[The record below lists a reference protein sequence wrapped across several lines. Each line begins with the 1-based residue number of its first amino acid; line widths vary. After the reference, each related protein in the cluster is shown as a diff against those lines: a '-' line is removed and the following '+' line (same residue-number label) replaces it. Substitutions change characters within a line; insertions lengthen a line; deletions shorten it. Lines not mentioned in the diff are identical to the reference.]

1 MKVQIT
7 EYLGI
12 DLDDEMWFCRSC
24 EHKLI
29 SARDNYKRGLLVYDR
44 DPREIHP
51 ALIDA
56 SKYEY
61 TFAPD
66 PAYTALLEFYCP
78 HCGTMV
84 ETEYTIPGHP
94 PVHDIE
100 LDIDSLREKAK
111 KWGQIYDAPRDIP
124 VHAPKHTHP
133 PHDHGHGHGHK
144 N

>member
-1 MKVQIT
+1 MRVNIT

-12 DLDDEMWFCRSC
+12 DLSDEMWFCRC
-24 EHKLI
+24 CNHKLI

-51 ALIDA
+51 PLIDA

-78 HCGTMV
+78 SCGTMV
-84 ETEYTIPGHP
+84 ETEYTVPGHP

-100 LDIDSLREKAK
+100 LDIDSLHEKVK
-111 KWGQIYDAPRDIP
+111 TWGNTYDATVPIP
-124 VHAPKHTHP
+124 MHPPKHVHP
-133 PHDHGHGHGHK
+133 PHDHKSGHGDTH
-144 N
+144 